1 MLYDSK
7 SHSWDILVT
16 LTQNSILLYSP
27 GVNAVNDGSDHN
39 SEDLEW
45 WHSLLIACGVV
56 IAVLVVIVIVLIIV
70 S

>member
-1 MLYDSK
+1 MKLNDP
-7 SHSWDILVT
+7 V
-16 LTQNSILLYSP
+16 YSP
-27 GVNAVNDGSDHN
+27 GVHAVNDDSDRD

-56 IAVLVVIVIVLIIV
+56 IAVLAVIVIVLLIV